1 MNRLLIGCLILSVS
15 LVGAQTT
22 DPVAEAHA
30 KVTKGTAKLVD
41 VRETDEWNEGHLKGA
56 VHIPLSQI
64 TKGLDAK
71 TLNSLKNVPVYV
83 HCKAGIRAQ
92 KAAVL
97 LKSSGIQAKALK
109 TNYETLEKVFGSST
123 R

>member
-1 MNRLLIGCLILSVS
+1 MNRLFIGCLILSVS

-92 KAAVL
+92 KA
-97 LKSSGIQAKALK
+97 LK